1 MTSDLTQENAVE
13 ILQELGLKEYEAKCF
28 VGLSRMPHGTAK
40 SLSEVTDVP
49 RTRVYDAVRVLESK
63 GLVEVQHSSPQRFKA
78 VPLSEATE
86 TLRDQYETKIQ
97 RFQTA
102 LEDLQTVDGTDDA
115 ERPEIW
121 SLTGTEAVE
130 NRLAQIIEDAT
141 DEVVLIVGSETI
153 LTDSLIET
161 LAARDDGVGLSIGAA
176 STETRE
182 LIERELPNV
191 TALPTGLSWLE
202 GEADSDVDAAVGRLL
217 LVDRSEILV
226 SSIDPDTGEEQAIF
240 GTGLNNGLIVIARR
254 LLSRAAVE
262 TAPLDRD

>member
-1 MTSDLTQENAVE
+1 MTSDLTHEDAVE

-49 RTRVYDAVRVLESK
+49 RTRVYDAVRVLEAK

-102 LEDLQTVDGTDDA
+102 LEDIQTVEGDDDTD
-115 ERPEIW
+115 RPEIW
-121 SLTGTEAVE
+121 SLTGSGAVE
-130 NRLAQIIEDAT
+130 NRVARIAQDAT
-141 DEVVLIVGSETI
+141 DEVVLIVGSDAV

-161 LAARDDGVGLSIGAA
+161 LSALDESVELSVGTPS
-176 STETRE
+176 SEVVERV
-182 LIERELPNV
+182 EREIPDATV
-191 TALPTGLSWLE
+191 FRSGLSWLE
-202 GEADSDVDAAVGRLL
+202 SETGGTGDPAVGRVL

-226 SSIDPDTGEEQAIF
+226 SSIDPDTGEERAIF
-240 GTGLNNGLIVIARR
+240 GTGLTNGLVVIARR
-254 LLSRAAVE
+254 LLAQDAVE
-262 TAPLDRD
+262 TALPDHD